1 MTARRIDLVGV
12 PSSMGAFAPGQ
23 EQAPPALRQAG
34 LPDRLRA
41 AGFEVEDHGDASVR
55 RWFPDRASPRAQH
68 VEAVAAVARET
79 AQRVASTEGLSL
91 VLGGDCTIGLGT
103 VAGIQAACGGRV
115 GLLYFDLH
123 PDMNVPPS
131 VREGALDWMG
141 TAHAL
146 GVDGAEPALV
156 KAFDRTPLLEPDEV
170 WLFSHGPGTDFER
183 EQIDRLGVRG
193 TTVTEVAREPE
204 ASATRALDE
213 FIRVADHLVVHLDVD
228 AVDFVD
234 LPLSENPGRNE
245 GLPFEAMLRALGT
258 LLAHPAVAALSVT
271 EINPAHDPDG
281 SQIPRFVEGL
291 VGALG
296 RPT

>member
-1 MTARRIDLVGV
+1 MTARRIDLIGV

-23 EQAPPALRQAG
+23 EQAPAALRYAG
-34 LPDRLRA
+34 LTDRLRA
-41 AGFEVEDHGDASVR
+41 AGFELEDHGDASVR
-55 RWFPDRASPRAQH
+55 RWFPDRANPRAQH

-103 VAGIQAACGGRV
+103 VAGVQAARGGRV

-123 PDMNVPPS
+123 PDMNVPSS
-131 VREGALDWMG
+131 VREGALDWTG
-141 TAHAL
+141 VAHAL
-146 GVDGAEPALV
+146 AVEGAEPTLV

-193 TTVTEVAREPE
+193 TTVTEAAREPE

-245 GLPFEAMLRALGT
+245 GLPFDAMLRALGT